1 MIGEV
6 LWGDH
11 PLGRDVAGTQDTVM
25 SFTREHALAYM
36 ERHYGAANT
45 VVAVAGAVDHEDVV
59 FRVEAL
65 LGDWPAGQRSEAI
78 PAQDGQVAPRYR
90 VTYKKTEQ
98 VHLCLAVP
106 GLRHDHPDRYAQSL
120 LNAILGEGM
129 SSRLFTE
136 IRERR
141 GLAYDV
147 HAYINR
153 YRDAGEEVVYAAVAP
168 EKATDAVQAVL
179 EQLAR
184 LRDEP
189 VPEVELAKT
198 KEFVKGRI
206 LLSTEDSRNM
216 ASWLGNADM
225 FMGEIL
231 DVDEVLR
238 RIDAVT
244 PEDIQRV
251 ARASYQ
257 QAKLNMAIVG
267 PVKKAHSLGSL
278 LSL

>member
-1 MIGEV
+1 
-6 LWGDH
+6 
-11 PLGRDVAGTQDTVM
+11 
-25 SFTREHALAYM
+25 
-36 ERHYGAANT
+36 
-45 VVAVAGAVDHEDVV
+45 
-59 FRVEAL
+59 
-65 LGDWPAGQRSEAI
+65 
-78 PAQDGQVAPRYR
+78 
-90 VTYKKTEQ
+90 
-98 VHLCLAVP
+98 
-106 GLRHDHPDRYAQSL
+106 
-120 LNAILGEGM
+120 
-129 SSRLFTE
+129 
-136 IRERR
+136 
-141 GLAYDV
+141 LAYDV